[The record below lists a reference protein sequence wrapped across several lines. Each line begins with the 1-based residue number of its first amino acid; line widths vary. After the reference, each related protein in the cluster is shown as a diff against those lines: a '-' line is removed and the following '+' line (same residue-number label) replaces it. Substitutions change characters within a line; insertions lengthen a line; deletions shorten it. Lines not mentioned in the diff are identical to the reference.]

1 MTKDNDDHPHSAAEP
16 TAFSE
21 IEAKMRAVDLS
32 DAAIASFRENYAAL
46 CRNETG
52 LISEALIE
60 PADSLPLADTL
71 EASPNAQSLLSE
83 TVVIKLNGGLG
94 TGMGL
99 EKAKSLLKVKD
110 DNSFLDFIA
119 QQILFM
125 RGNTGSD
132 LRFLL
137 MNSFSTSADTLDYLN
152 DRYPELGEELDFLQN
167 KVPKIDAA
175 TLQPVAVP
183 ENPEMEWC
191 PPGHG
196 DIYAALAG
204 SGWLKRLLA
213 AGVRYAFVSNSDN
226 LGATLDLA
234 LLDYFAKSD
243 QPFLMEVTRRTPSDR
258 KGGHLARFRD
268 GGQLLLRESAQ
279 CPDDDID
286 AFQDIDR
293 HRYFNTNNIWFRLDH
308 LQEAL
313 DANGGF
319 LPLPMIKNRKTADP
333 RDPKSPA
340 VFQLET
346 AMGAAIQC
354 FEKAGAIEVG
364 RHRFAPVKTTSDL
377 LVLRSDACVQTP
389 DFRLELAP
397 ELNGVPPTVKL
408 DGGYKMLDGL
418 EAALTE
424 SVPSLVECQSLQV
437 NGAVVFSPGT
447 IFRGDVVID
456 NNTGEP
462 KLVPAGAYEDEM
474 LDLR

>member
-1 MTKDNDDHPHSAAEP
+1 MTIEPDDQPQSAAG
-16 TAFSE
+16 TADFAAFE
-21 IEAKMRAVDLS
+21 VKMRAAGLS

-60 PADSLPLADTL
+60 PADDLPLADNM
-71 EASPNAQSLLSE
+71 EPSPTAQSLLSE

-99 EKAKSLLKVKD
+99 EKAKSLLKVKGD
-110 DNSFLDFIA
+110 DSFLDFIA
-119 QQILFM
+119 QQILFL

-137 MNSFSTSADTLDYLN
+137 MNSFSTSADTLEYLN
-152 DRYPELGEELDFLQN
+152 DRYPELGEKLEFLQN
-167 KVPKIDAA
+167 KVPKIDAT
-175 TLQPVAVP
+175 TLQPVVVP
-183 ENPEMEWC
+183 DNPDQEWC

-196 DIYAALAG
+196 DIYAALSG
-204 SGWLKRLLA
+204 SGRLKELLD

-234 LLDYFAKSD
+234 LLEYFAKSD

-258 KGGHLARFRD
+258 KGGHLARFRE

-286 AFQDIDR
+286 SFQDIDR

-333 RDPKSPA
+333 RDSESAA

-354 FEKAGAIEVG
+354 FDNAGAIEVG

-389 DFRLELAP
+389 DFRLELAAQ
-397 ELNGVPPTVKL
+397 LNGVPPIVKL
-408 DGGYKMLDGL
+408 DSGYKLLDGL
-418 EAALTE
+418 EAALADA
-424 SVPSLVECQSLQV
+424 VPSLVECQSLQI
-437 NGAVVFSPGT
+437 NGPVVFAPDT
-447 IFRGDVVID
+447 IIRGDVVID
-456 NNTGEP
+456 NHSADP
-462 KLVPAGAYEDEM
+462 KPVPAGSYEDEM

>member
-1 MTKDNDDHPHSAAEP
+1 MTEDTNDNPPSDADS
-16 TAFSE
+16 TAFST
-21 IEAKMRAVDLS
+21 IEAKMRDVGLS
-32 DAAIASFRENYAAL
+32 AAAIASFRANYAAL

-52 LISEALIE
+52 LIPEALIE
-60 PADSLPLADTL
+60 TTDDLPLADSL
-71 EASPNAQSLLSE
+71 QASPNAQSLLSK

-99 EKAKSLLKVKD
+99 EKAKSLLKVKG
-110 DNSFLDFIA
+110 DNAFLDFIA
-119 QQILFM
+119 QQILFL
-125 RGNTGSD
+125 RGNTGST

-137 MNSFSTSADTLDYLN
+137 MNSFSTSTDTLAYLS
-152 DRYPELGEELDFLQN
+152 DRYPELGEEVDFLQN
-167 KVPKIDAA
+167 RVPKIDAA
-175 TLQPVAVP
+175 TLQPVSMAG
-183 ENPEMEWC
+183 NPDLEWC

-204 SGWLKRLLA
+204 SGWLARLLD

-226 LGATLDLA
+226 LGATLDLG
-234 LLDYFAKSD
+234 LLEYFANSGK
-243 QPFLMEVTRRTPSDR
+243 PFLMEVTRRTPSDR

-268 GGQLLLRESAQ
+268 SGQLLLRESAQ
-279 CPDDDID
+279 CPNSDTD

-308 LQEAL
+308 LQQAL

-319 LPLPMIKNRKTADP
+319 LPLPMIKNSKTADP
-333 RDPKSPA
+333 RDPSSPA

-354 FEKAGAIEVG
+354 FDGAGAIEVG
-364 RHRFAPVKTTSDL
+364 RQRFAPVKTTSDL

-397 ELNGVPPTVKL
+397 GRNGVPPTVNL
-408 DGGYKMLDGL
+408 DGNYKMLDGL

-424 SVPSLVECQSLQV
+424 AVPSLVECQSLQV
-437 NGAVVFSPGT
+437 NGPVVFSPNT

-456 NNTGEP
+456 NHSSER
-462 KLVPAGAYEDEM
+462 KSVPAGSYEDEM
-474 LDLR
+474 LNL